1 MRAAQYQAP
10 CPTDDVAAGGL
21 YPDAAP
27 ATPEYTVAP
36 ADAAAA
42 EPETPAYP
50 ADAAAAE
57 PETPAYPADYTGAPV
72 DAAAG
77 LYDTPTPCPSDEV
90 LAAGGDEYVA
100 PEQEAELPALDGGYP
115 DALGAGAPCPETET
129 PVEYDDDVADLGAD
143 LCTPHED
150 DPKWPPLR
158 VSQAQV
164 DRLESEIDAMNA
176 SIPPLK
182 SFILPGGS
190 PLSAYLH
197 LCRTVCRR
205 SERLV
210 VELSA
215 DEAVNPAAIKYLNR
229 LSDWFFVAAR
239 MANNAGRDDVLW
251 VPGANRE

>member
-27 ATPEYTVAP
+27 ATPEYTVA
-36 ADAAAA
+36 
-42 EPETPAYP
+42 P

-143 LCTPHED
+143 LYDTQAPTYD
-150 DPKWPPLR
+150 DG
-158 VSQAQV
+158 AATT
-164 DRLESEIDAMNA
+164 DYTAGENA
-176 SIPPLK
+176 ASK
-182 SFILPGGS
+182 
-190 PLSAYLH
+190 
-197 LCRTVCRR
+197 
-205 SERLV
+205 
-210 VELSA
+210 
-215 DEAVNPAAIKYLNR
+215 PAA
-229 LSDWFFVAAR
+229 A
-239 MANNAGRDDVLW
+239 MAVISIVLP
-251 VPGANRE
+251 VMVYAF